1 MSNQI
6 LWDCHMHS
14 SFSADSDTSMEDMI
28 REAICRG
35 LTGICFTEHLDP
47 DYPPTPDNEIFEL
60 DLDGYRKTL
69 FRLREKYQKELQIHF
84 GIELGLQPHLH
95 DYFHELLATM
105 PFDFVIGSSHVVHGY
120 DPYYKEYFKGREE
133 SACYREYFESILE
146 NLHAFSEMDVYGHID
161 YIVRYGPNQNK
172 YYTYERYQDILD
184 EILRTVIARGRGIEL
199 NTGGFHY
206 GLGEPNPCRA
216 VIRRYRELG
225 GEIITVGADAHGPEK
240 IAYDFDKA
248 AAILAVQQQSPL
260 HQCHRYPPEGHFL
273 SFQLQPYSL
282 RYAQCRLP
290 PEYFL
295 FPR

>member
-1 MSNQI
+1 MRFLHAIIMSIHTKEDTKMSNQI

-60 DLDGYRKTL
+60 DLDGYRETL

-248 AAILAVQQQSPL
+248 AAILADCGFKYYTVFQN
-260 HQCHRYPPEGHFL
+260 RKPEFVKL
-273 SFQLQPYSL
+273 
-282 RYAQCRLP
+282 
-290 PEYFL
+290 
-295 FPR
+295 

>member
-225 GEIITVGADAHGPEK
+225 GEIITIGADAHGPEK

-248 AAILAVQQQSPL
+248 AAILADCV
-260 HQCHRYPPEGHFL
+260 L
-273 SFQLQPYSL
+273 STILYSKTVNRNLSNYNFQIKIQKEEIHHGKKTSSEK
-282 RYAQCRLP
+282 A
-290 PEYFL
+290 
-295 FPR
+295 

>member
-60 DLDGYRKTL
+60 DLDGYRETL

-84 GIELGLQPHLH
+84 GIELGLQPHLNS
-95 DYFHELLATM
+95 YFHKLLKTM
-105 PFDFVIGSSHVVHGY
+105 PFDFVIGSSHIVHGY

-146 NLHAFSEMDVYGHID
+146 NIAAFDEFDVYGHID
-161 YIVRYGPNQNK
+161 YVVRYGPNKNAD
-172 YYTYERYQDILD
+172 YTYKKFKDVID
-184 EILRTVIARGRGIEL
+184 EILRQLVARGKGIEL
-199 NTGGFHY
+199 NMAGFKY
-206 GLGEPNPCRA
+206 GLGHPNPTEE
-216 VIRRYRELG
+216 ILHRYRELG
-225 GEIITVGADAHGPEK
+225 GEIITVGADGHAPDQIAWDFEK
-240 IAYDFDKA
+240 VPGILKA
-248 AAILAVQQQSPL
+248 AGFDYFTVFTKRKPEFILI
-260 HQCHRYPPEGHFL
+260 C
-273 SFQLQPYSL
+273 
-282 RYAQCRLP
+282 
-290 PEYFL
+290 
-295 FPR
+295 

>member
-225 GEIITVGADAHGPEK
+225 GEIITIGADAHGPEK

-248 AAILAVQQQSPL
+248 AYLQTAVLSTILYSKTVN
-260 HQCHRYPPEGHFL
+260 RNL
-273 SFQLQPYSL
+273 SNYNFQIKIQKEEIHHGKKTSSEK
-282 RYAQCRLP
+282 A
-290 PEYFL
+290 
-295 FPR
+295 

>member
-1 MSNQI
+1 MRFLHAIIMSIHTKEDTKMSNQI

-47 DYPPTPDNEIFEL
+47 DYPPTPDNEIFVL
-60 DLDGYRKTL
+60 DLDGYRETL
-69 FRLREKYQKELQIHF
+69 FRLREKYQKDLQIHF

-184 EILRTVIARGRGIEL
+184 EILRTVIAKGRGIEL

-248 AAILAVQQQSPL
+248 AAILADCGFKYYTVFQN
-260 HQCHRYPPEGHFL
+260 RKPEFVKL
-273 SFQLQPYSL
+273 
-282 RYAQCRLP
+282 
-290 PEYFL
+290 
-295 FPR
+295 

>member
-60 DLDGYRKTL
+60 DLDGYRETL

-84 GIELGLQPHLH
+84 GIELGLQPHLNS
-95 DYFHELLATM
+95 YFHKLLKTM
-105 PFDFVIGSSHVVHGY
+105 PFDFVIGSSHIVHGY

-133 SACYREYFESILE
+133 SACYQEYFESILE

-248 AAILAVQQQSPL
+248 AAILADCGFKYYTVFQS
-260 HQCHRYPPEGHFL
+260 RKPEFVKL
-273 SFQLQPYSL
+273 
-282 RYAQCRLP
+282 
-290 PEYFL
+290 
-295 FPR
+295 